1 MMRSR
6 RLIVLFAL
14 MLSAVAAGAVSAAG
28 LRATLEVDRAWL
40 GSDDDVVA
48 AVTITNDSDHALEIR
63 YEHFALLTP
72 GGVVFAALPP
82 FQVTGVALE
91 ADALAKLGTELRRTC
106 GSGGTVKDGTI
117 EIQGDHADALVA
129 ELGKRGFKAKRAGG

>member
-40 GSDDDVVA
+40 GSEDDVVA
-48 AVTITNDSDHALEIR
+48 AVTITNDSASTILVPHWQV
-63 YEHFALLTP
+63 P
-72 GGVVFAALPP
+72 GAR
-82 FQVTGVALE
+82 LE
-91 ADALAKLGTELRRTC
+91 ADLFNVTLDGPVPRTFSRICSWVCVLSARGLEGSVTVLRSMTSTTATR
-106 GSGGTVKDGTI
+106 S
-117 EIQGDHADALVA
+117 DAMA
-129 ELGKRGFKAKRAGG
+129 R